1 MKWLWQNGCAWPN
14 NFNCF
19 CLFSPS
25 LVGGNQCRKI
35 TTRMTRHRSQVC
47 RCSFMTVVMK
57 LLLLLLFLF
66 VFFCFF
72 ENSFWTFI
80 AAWPIRSLSTR
91 PCRFDQQT
99 KMLTFII
106 NFQWIKNCWFD
117 WKWKKKNLMAD
128 LMSFIVCHFS
138 FSSLLF
144 PTRDSFWWDII
155 TAATNRWI
163 WFANYTQ
170 QQQCPKR
177 ITHLTLSLFWAVK
190 SYFMTFDGYSSR
202 RWMDGWIASHY
213 MCCVRIF
220 CVWWMGVRIAWVFAA
235 GRPAKKKKKNKI
247 VMTLLIVAV
256 VLTIPF
262 PSLFLLLFFIQ

>member
-47 RCSFMTVVMK
+47 RWSFMTVVMK
-57 LLLLLLFLF
+57 LLLLVLFLF

-72 ENSFWTFI
+72 WKFI
-80 AAWPIRSLSTR
+80 LNFHRSVTDSKFIDSSLPIWSTDKNANIHYQFSMNQKLLIR
-91 PCRFDQQT
+91 L
-99 KMLTFII
+99 KM
-106 NFQWIKNCWFD
+106 K
-117 WKWKKKNLMAD
+117 KKKNLMAD

-163 WFANYTQ
+163 WFANYTHNNSAQ
-170 QQQCPKR
+170 SVLH
-177 ITHLTLSLFWAVK
+177 TWLFLSFELLKVILWRSMDIALD
-190 SYFMTFDGYSSR
+190 DG
-202 RWMDGWIASHY
+202 WMDG
-213 MCCVRIF
+213 
-220 CVWWMGVRIAWVFAA
+220 
-235 GRPAKKKKKNKI
+235 
-247 VMTLLIVAV
+247 
-256 VLTIPF
+256 
-262 PSLFLLLFFIQ
+262 

>member
-57 LLLLLLFLF
+57 LLLLVLFLF

-72 ENSFWTFI
+72 WKFI
-80 AAWPIRSLSTR
+80 LNFHRSVTDSKFIDSSLPIWSTDKNANIHYQFSMNQKLLIR
-91 PCRFDQQT
+91 L
-99 KMLTFII
+99 KM
-106 NFQWIKNCWFD
+106 K
-117 WKWKKKNLMAD
+117 KKKNLMAD

-163 WFANYTQ
+163 WFANYTHNNSAQ
-170 QQQCPKR
+170 SVLH
-177 ITHLTLSLFWAVK
+177 TWLFLSFELLKVILWRSMDIALD
-190 SYFMTFDGYSSR
+190 DG
-202 RWMDGWIASHY
+202 WMDG
-213 MCCVRIF
+213 
-220 CVWWMGVRIAWVFAA
+220 
-235 GRPAKKKKKNKI
+235 
-247 VMTLLIVAV
+247 
-256 VLTIPF
+256 
-262 PSLFLLLFFIQ
+262 